1 MGSVWKRFQRIN
13 KKAAKFQFTA
23 SYHEL
28 ALTATAKW
36 QPTQLSV
43 VWLRRTRRVVQD
55 APAWEP
61 SMRNPLEGLCVWA
74 VPANINITVTLFRDN
89 RTNDFEDK
97 EWTFVVEDVSSTGK
111 RRQVATAQINMKQYA
126 GFSTQHDVKVKLRPL
141 SKKVVCASL
150 DLTLSCLFLREGKA
164 TDEDMQS
171 MASLMSMN
179 TPNDIAPLEDFDDED
194 DNEGRCYS
202 EPASRVSTLRRKGRS
217 STLTSPGSPGDA
229 MVRSAEFS
237 QLAAQISSLT
247 SSFHQDDPLAFSFS
261 DS

>member
-74 VPANINITVTLFRDN
+74 VPANINITVTLFRTTAPTTS
-89 RTNDFEDK
+89 RTRR
-97 EWTFVVEDVSSTGK
+97 TLSSRMCQGVVDGK

-126 GFSTQHDVKVKLRPL
+126 GLAQHDVKVKLRPL

-164 TDEDMQS
+164 T
-171 MASLMSMN
+171 
-179 TPNDIAPLEDFDDED
+179 
-194 DNEGRCYS
+194 
-202 EPASRVSTLRRKGRS
+202 
-217 STLTSPGSPGDA
+217 
-229 MVRSAEFS
+229 
-237 QLAAQISSLT
+237 
-247 SSFHQDDPLAFSFS
+247 
-261 DS
+261 

>member
-1 MGSVWKRFQRIN
+1 
-13 KKAAKFQFTA
+13 
-23 SYHEL
+23 
-28 ALTATAKW
+28 
-36 QPTQLSV
+36 
-43 VWLRRTRRVVQD
+43 
-55 APAWEP
+55 
-61 SMRNPLEGLCVWA
+61 
-74 VPANINITVTLFRDN
+74 
-89 RTNDFEDK
+89 
-97 EWTFVVEDVSSTGK
+97 
-111 RRQVATAQINMKQYA
+111 
-126 GFSTQHDVKVKLRPL
+126 
-141 SKKVVCASL
+141 
-150 DLTLSCLFLREGKA
+150 
-164 TDEDMQS
+164 MQS

-261 DS
+261 DSHSPLNAFDETEEDAATLEGGEEQAHALSTDGDPSSTNITSSSNTYHQSEGREGGATGTADSATTATTSATTASPTSDQHTSVQEG